1 VLRFIF
7 GGQRPRGPQ
16 GITGEE
22 GGAERGGG
30 QNMAFRERKMDS
42 ESAFIPTA

>member
-1 VLRFIF
+1 MRFIF

-22 GGAERGGG
+22 EGGAERRGG
-30 QNMAFRERKMDS
+30 QNMVFREQKMDS